1 MISRV
6 LVSAVIGLAALPATA
21 QVAEKPVMFGDDT
34 SEWANDGECDD
45 PRFIG
50 NGMTNT
56 PLVEGDRFHDATDC
70 QTAFDAGTIRLAPEA
85 TPGPATAIDFG
96 DDSSTWSGDG
106 ECDDPRFGGD
116 GMTSTVLLETDRRRD
131 ATDCS
136 AAFEAGTIY
145 LLSDAPQ
152 APDAP
157 QVSTNI
163 SSSGVDFGTDEG
175 AWANDGECDD
185 PRFIGEGMTDTM
197 LLDDDRMRDATDC
210 QTAFEADEIRLRT
223 DDDAPPDE
231 GSASSASV
239 DVPTGLDFGDNSSR
253 WARDGECDD
262 PRFEGSNAAAKRLA
276 GDVGRDADDCR
287 AAFTS
292 GGVSVASGTTN
303 TTLPPARPAAT
314 INFGDNSS
322 DWARDSECDDPRFEG
337 AASALK
343 LAPNDIR
350 SDALD
355 CRAAYENGRLRYVG
369 D

>member
-1 MISRV
+1 M
-6 LVSAVIGLAALPATA
+6 IGLAALPAAA
-21 QVAEKPVMFGDDT
+21 QVADKPVMFGDDT

-56 PLVEGDRFHDATDC
+56 PLVEADRFHDATDC
-70 QTAFDAGTIRLAPEA
+70 RTAFEAGTIRLVPEA
-85 TPGPATAIDFG
+85 VPGAAAAIDFG

-116 GMTSTVLLETDRRRD
+116 GMTSTVLLEADRRRD
-131 ATDCS
+131 ATDCR

-152 APDAP
+152 AP
-157 QVSTNI
+157 QVTQATPNI
-163 SSSGVDFGTDEG
+163 SSSGVDFGTDDG

-185 PRFIGEGMTDTM
+185 PRFIGPGMTETILM
-197 LLDDDRMRDATDC
+197 DDDRMRDASDC
-210 QTAFEADEIRLRT
+210 QAAFEADTIRLRT
-223 DDDAPPDE
+223 EDDAAPDE
-231 GSASSASV
+231 GSSNTAAV
-239 DVPTGLDFGDNSSR
+239 AVPAGLDFGDNSSR

-262 PRFEGSNAAAKRLA
+262 PRFEGSNAAAKLLA
-276 GDVGRDADDCR
+276 GDLGRDADDCR
-287 AAFTS
+287 SAFTS
-292 GGVSVASGTTN
+292 GGVTLAAGTAD

-337 AASALK
+337 AASAAK
-343 LAPNDIR
+343 LDPKDIR
-350 SDALD
+350 RDALD
-355 CRAAYENGRLRYVG
+355 CRAAYENGRLRYIG

>member
-6 LVSAVIGLAALPATA
+6 LVSAVIGLAAWPAVA

-50 NGMTNT
+50 DGMTST
-56 PLVEGDRFHDATDC
+56 PLVEADRFHDATDC
-70 QTAFDAGTIRLAPEA
+70 RAAFEAGTIRLAPEA
-85 TPGPATAIDFG
+85 QVVSASGIDFG
-96 DDSSTWSGDG
+96 DDSSTWANDG

-116 GMTSTVLLETDRRRD
+116 GMTSTTLLPADRRRD
-131 ATDCS
+131 ATDCRT
-136 AAFEAGTIY
+136 AFEAGTIY
-145 LLSDAPQ
+145 LLTDAPSP
-152 APDAP
+152 APEPA
-157 QVSTNI
+157 TNL

-185 PRFIGEGMTDTM
+185 PRFIGPGMTDTI
-197 LLDDDRMRDATDC
+197 LLDDDLMRDATDC
-210 QTAFEADEIRLRT
+210 MTAFEAGDIRLRT
-223 DDDAPPDE
+223 IDDAVPEE
-231 GSASSASV
+231 GSSTSGGTV
-239 DVPTGLDFGDNSSR
+239 DVPGGLDFGDNSSR

-262 PRFEGSNAAAKRLA
+262 PRFDGPNAAAKRLA
-276 GDVGRDADDCR
+276 SDVGRDADDCR
-287 AAFTS
+287 AAFAN
-292 GGVSVASGTTN
+292 GGVTVAAGISD

-322 DWARDSECDDPRFEG
+322 NWARDGECDDPRFEG
-337 AASALK
+337 AASAAK
-343 LAPNDIR
+343 LDPKDTR
-350 SDALD
+350 RDALD